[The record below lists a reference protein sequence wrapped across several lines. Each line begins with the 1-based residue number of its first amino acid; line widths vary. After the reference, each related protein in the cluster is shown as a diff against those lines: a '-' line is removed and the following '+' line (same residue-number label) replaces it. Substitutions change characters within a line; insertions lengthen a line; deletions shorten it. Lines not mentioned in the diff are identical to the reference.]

1 MRKAWRPSHEPG
13 RRHRPQGTPL
23 VFRFTGRLR
32 GCFRLSPPDRPAL
45 VPGHRDRQQPQHA
58 AAARAG
64 EPAGAEPQRIRLP
77 ARVLQH
83 GRHPAPGRADPDHAP
98 VRRGEE
104 AQDHGA
110 ARDFS
115 GHDHRHRR
123 GEVHGGP
130 DGLRRHVGAERR
142 RPGRPGPLRRVPL
155 APHPYRVLGHPP
167 HRRAVPERRPAG
179 VEPDGEP
186 DHRRDSEFRGP
197 ASVLALRLGRTGV
210 RRHRPRQG
218 PVLPLPAR
226 SLRPACQGTGGNE
239 GPGLFR
245 RRHRLH
251 PVPDAPGDRI
261 AAMAVMSNRL
271 TFLLGV
277 LGGVLAGAGV
287 VIYALTPERTAL
299 IAAVEGLAAAC
310 LTVFLVRHFE
320 LFREF
325 STRRATRLG
334 LNSILMI
341 VLMGTIL
348 GILNFLAARHSV
360 RWDFSET
367 KRFTLAPQTARLL
380 RELPREVKVT
390 VFTSDQSPVRLAYR
404 DLIDSYQTRTAK
416 LTVEFVDPEKKPG
429 LARQYGITRPDTAV
443 LESGKQETRITSAS
457 EQELTNA
464 LIRVTKD
471 EKKTVYFLT
480 GHAEHL
486 LEDGSKEGYS
496 FLKEA
501 LERQGYTV
509 RSLSLYESKTIPTKA
524 SVLVLAGPQ
533 KPVSPAEQV
542 RLADYVRTGGRL
554 LLLLDPGSR
563 AGLESTLAAWGL
575 RTDNRTVLDTQT
587 ILGGDLT
594 MPVVNTYGTHEITQD
609 LGQVFTMFPHARPVS
624 FLDGKSNEWV
634 FHPLAKSSPRS
645 WATPET
651 PPDRATQP
659 RDFNPRKDTQGP
671 LTLAALVVARADASE
686 NARQPAVLL
695 VGDSDFA
702 SNAFLDFS
710 GNTDFI
716 LHAVAWLA
724 EEKDLVTIAPKDTTL
739 GTLLLTAAQSNALFV
754 LQVLGLPGFFLLAG
768 FAVWRHRRRL

>member
-1 MRKAWRPSHEPG
+1 
-13 RRHRPQGTPL
+13 
-23 VFRFTGRLR
+23 
-32 GCFRLSPPDRPAL
+32 
-45 VPGHRDRQQPQHA
+45 
-58 AAARAG
+58 
-64 EPAGAEPQRIRLP
+64 
-77 ARVLQH
+77 
-83 GRHPAPGRADPDHAP
+83 
-98 VRRGEE
+98 
-104 AQDHGA
+104 
-110 ARDFS
+110 
-115 GHDHRHRR
+115 
-123 GEVHGGP
+123 
-130 DGLRRHVGAERR
+130 
-142 RPGRPGPLRRVPL
+142 
-155 APHPYRVLGHPP
+155 
-167 HRRAVPERRPAG
+167 
-179 VEPDGEP
+179 
-186 DHRRDSEFRGP
+186 
-197 ASVLALRLGRTGV
+197 
-210 RRHRPRQG
+210 
-218 PVLPLPAR
+218 
-226 SLRPACQGTGGNE
+226 
-239 GPGLFR
+239 
-245 RRHRLH
+245 
-251 PVPDAPGDRI
+251 
-261 AAMAVMSNRL
+261 MSDRL

-287 VIYALTPERTAL
+287 VIYVLAPERTAL
-299 IAAVEGLAAAC
+299 IATEEGLAAAC
-310 LTVFLVRHFE
+310 LTVFLVTHFE

-334 LNSILMI
+334 LNSVLMI

-360 RWDFSET
+360 RLDFSET

-390 VFTSDQSPVRLAYR
+390 VFTSDQNPVRLAYR
-404 DLIDSYQTRTAK
+404 DLIDSYQAHTAK
-416 LTVEFVDPEKKPG
+416 LMVEFVDPEKKPG
-429 LARQYGITRPDTAV
+429 VARQYGISRPDTAV

-486 LEDGSKEGYS
+486 LEDRSKEGYS

-509 RSLSLYESKTIPTKA
+509 RSLSLYESKTIPKNA
-524 SVLVLAGPQ
+524 SVLVLGGPQ
-533 KPVSPAEQV
+533 KPVSPEEQLL
-542 RLADYVRTGGRL
+542 LADHIRTGGRL
-554 LLLLDPGSR
+554 LVLLDPGSR
-563 AGLESTLAAWGL
+563 AGLDSTLAAWGL
-575 RTDNRTVLDTQT
+575 QADNRTVLDTQT

-609 LGQVFTMFPHARPVS
+609 LGQVFTMFPHVRPVN
-624 FLDGKSNEWV
+624 FLDSKGNEWV

-645 WATPET
+645 WARTGEL
-651 PPDRATQP
+651 TQI
-659 RDFNPRKDTQGP
+659 RDFDPQKDTQGP
-671 LTLAALVVARADASE
+671 LSLAALVIARASPSE

-724 EEKDLVTIAPKDTTL
+724 EEKDLVTIAPKDTRL
-739 GTLLLTAAQSNALFV
+739 GTLLLTVAQSNALFA

-768 FAVWRHRRRL
+768 FAVWRRRRRL

>member
-1 MRKAWRPSHEPG
+1 M
-13 RRHRPQGTPL
+13 T
-23 VFRFTGRLR
+23 
-32 GCFRLSPPDRPAL
+32 
-45 VPGHRDRQQPQHA
+45 
-58 AAARAG
+58 
-64 EPAGAEPQRIRLP
+64 
-77 ARVLQH
+77 
-83 GRHPAPGRADPDHAP
+83 
-98 VRRGEE
+98 
-104 AQDHGA
+104 
-110 ARDFS
+110 
-115 GHDHRHRR
+115 
-123 GEVHGGP
+123 
-130 DGLRRHVGAERR
+130 
-142 RPGRPGPLRRVPL
+142 
-155 APHPYRVLGHPP
+155 
-167 HRRAVPERRPAG
+167 
-179 VEPDGEP
+179 
-186 DHRRDSEFRGP
+186 
-197 ASVLALRLGRTGV
+197 
-210 RRHRPRQG
+210 
-218 PVLPLPAR
+218 
-226 SLRPACQGTGGNE
+226 
-239 GPGLFR
+239 
-245 RRHRLH
+245 
-251 PVPDAPGDRI
+251 
-261 AAMAVMSNRL
+261 
-271 TFLLGV
+271 
-277 LGGVLAGAGV
+277 
-287 VIYALTPERTAL
+287 
-299 IAAVEGLAAAC
+299 
-310 LTVFLVRHFE
+310 E

-334 LNSILMI
+334 LSSVLIV

-348 GILNFLAARHSV
+348 GILTFLAARHSV

-404 DLIDSYQTRTAK
+404 DLIDSYRAHTPK

-429 LARQYGITRPDTAV
+429 VARQYGITRPDTAV

-464 LIRVTKD
+464 LIRVSKD

-480 GHAEHL
+480 GHAEHP

-509 RSLSLYESKTIPTKA
+509 RSLSLYESTTIPTKA

-533 KPVSPAEQV
+533 KPLSPAEQV

-624 FLDGKSNEWV
+624 FLDSKGNEWV

-651 PPDRATQP
+651 PPDRMTQP
-659 RDFNPRKDTQGP
+659 RDFNPQKDTQGP
-671 LTLAALVVARADASE
+671 LTLAALVVARANPSE

-739 GTLLLTAAQSNALFV
+739 GTLLLTATQSNALFA

>member
-77 ARVLQH
+77 TRVLQH
-83 GRHPAPGRADPDHAP
+83 GSHPAPGRADPDHAP

-110 ARDFS
+110 ARDFA

-123 GEVHGGP
+123 GEVRGGP
-130 DGLRRHVGAERR
+130 DGLRRHAGAERS
-142 RPGRPGPLRRVPL
+142 RPGRPDPLRRVPL
-155 APHPYRVLGHPP
+155 APHPHGVPGRPP
-167 HRRAVPERRPAG
+167 HGRAVPERGPAG
-179 VEPDGEP
+179 LEPDGEP

-197 ASVLALRLGRTGV
+197 APVLALRLGRAGV

-218 PVLPLPAR
+218 PVVPLPAR
-226 SLRPACQGTGGNE
+226 SLRTAREGTGGDE

-261 AAMAVMSNRL
+261 GAVAVMIQRL
-271 TFLLGV
+271 
-277 LGGVLAGAGV
+277 
-287 VIYALTPERTAL
+287 I
-299 IAAVEGLAAAC
+299 
-310 LTVFLVRHFE
+310 
-320 LFREF
+320 REF

-334 LNSILMI
+334 LNSVLIV

-348 GILNFLAARHSV
+348 GILTFLAARHSV

-390 VFTSDQSPVRLAYR
+390 VFTSDQSPVRLEYR
-404 DLIDSYQTRTAK
+404 DLIDSYRAHSAK
-416 LTVEFVDPEKKPG
+416 LTAEFVDPERRPG
-429 LARQYGITRPDTAV
+429 VARQYGITRPDTAV

-471 EKKTVYFLT
+471 EKKAVYFLT
-480 GHAEHL
+480 GHAEHP

-524 SVLVLAGPQ
+524 SVLVLGGPQ
-533 KPVSPAEQV
+533 KPVAPAEQL
-542 RLADYVRTGGRL
+542 RLVDYVRTGGRL

-563 AGLESTLAAWGL
+563 AGLGSNLPAWGL
-575 RTDNRTVLDTQT
+575 RADNRTVLDTQT
-587 ILGGDLT
+587 NLGRELT

-624 FLDGKSNEWV
+624 FLDSKGNEWA

-659 RDFNPRKDTQGP
+659 RDFNPQKD
-671 LTLAALVVARADASE
+671 
-686 NARQPAVLL
+686 
-695 VGDSDFA
+695 
-702 SNAFLDFS
+702 
-710 GNTDFI
+710 
-716 LHAVAWLA
+716 
-724 EEKDLVTIAPKDTTL
+724 
-739 GTLLLTAAQSNALFV
+739 
-754 LQVLGLPGFFLLAG
+754 
-768 FAVWRHRRRL
+768 

>member
-1 MRKAWRPSHEPG
+1 MRGRGRPRHEPG
-13 RRHRPQGTPL
+13 RRHRPQGAPHL
-23 VFRFTGRLR
+23 FRFPDRLR
-32 GCFRLSPPDRPAL
+32 GRLRLSPPDRPAV
-45 VPGHRDRQQPQHA
+45 VPGHRDREQPQHA
-58 AAARAG
+58 DAARAG
-64 EPAGAEPQRIRLP
+64 EPTGVEPQRTRLP
-77 ARVLQH
+77 PRVLQH
-83 GRHPAPGRADPDHAP
+83 GRDPALGRADPDHAP
-98 VRRGEE
+98 ARRGEK
-104 AQDHGA
+104 AQDDGA
-110 ARDFS
+110 ARDFA
-115 GHDHRHRR
+115 GHDHRDRR
-123 GEVHGGP
+123 REVRGGP
-130 DGLRRHVGAERR
+130 DGLRGPAGAERG
-142 RPGRPGPLRRVPL
+142 RPGRPGTLRRLPL
-155 APHPYRVLGHPP
+155 APHPNRVSGRPP
-167 HRRAVPERRPAG
+167 HGWVVPERGAVG
-179 VEPDGEP
+179 VQPDGKS

-197 ASVLALRLGRTGV
+197 APVLALRLGRAGV
-210 RRHRPRQG
+210 RRHHPRQG
-218 PVLPLPAR
+218 PGLPLPAR
-226 SLRPACQGTGGNE
+226 SLRTSRQGTGGDE

-251 PVPDAPGDRI
+251 PLPDAPGDRI
-261 AAMAVMSNRL
+261 AAVAVIIQRL
-271 TFLLGV
+271 
-277 LGGVLAGAGV
+277 
-287 VIYALTPERTAL
+287 I
-299 IAAVEGLAAAC
+299 
-310 LTVFLVRHFE
+310 
-320 LFREF
+320 REF

-334 LNSILMI
+334 LNSVLIV

-348 GILNFLAARHSV
+348 GILTFLAARHSL

-390 VFTSDQSPVRLAYR
+390 VFTSDQSPVRLEYR
-404 DLIDSYQTRTAK
+404 DLIDSYRAHSAK
-416 LTVEFVDPEKKPG
+416 LTMECVDPEKKPR

-471 EKKTVYFLT
+471 EKKNVYFLT
-480 GHAEHL
+480 GHAEHT

-501 LERQGYTV
+501 LEPQGYTV

-533 KPVSPAEQV
+533 KPVAPAEQL

-563 AGLESTLAAWGL
+563 AGIEGTLAAWGL

-609 LGQVFTMFPHARPVS
+609 LGQVFTMFPLARPVS
-624 FLDGKSNEWV
+624 FLDSKGNEWA

-659 RDFNPRKDTQGP
+659 RDFNPQKDTQGP
-671 LTLAALVVARADASE
+671 LTLAALVVARASPSE
-686 NARQPAVLL
+686 NARPSAVLL

>member
-1 MRKAWRPSHEPG
+1 MRKVWRPSHESR
-13 RRHRPQGTPL
+13 RRHRPQGAPL
-23 VFRFTGRLR
+23 VFRLAGRLR
-32 GCFRLSPPDRPAL
+32 GCFCVSHSDRPAL
-45 VPGHRDRQQPQHA
+45 VSGHRDRQQPQHA
-58 AAARAG
+58 DAARAG

-77 ARVLQH
+77 ARVPQH

-104 AQDHGA
+104 AQDDGA
-110 ARDFS
+110 AGDFA

-123 GEVHGGP
+123 GEVRGGP
-130 DGLRRHVGAERR
+130 DGLRRHAGAERG

-155 APHPYRVLGHPP
+155 ASPPDRVPGRPP
-167 HRRAVPERRPAG
+167 HGRAVPERGPAG

-197 ASVLALRLGRTGV
+197 ALVLALWLGRAGV
-210 RRHRPRQG
+210 RRHRSRQG

-226 SLRPACQGTGGNE
+226 SLRSARQGAGGNE

-245 RRHRLH
+245 RRDRLH
-251 PVPDAPGDRI
+251 AVPDAPGDRI
-261 AAMAVMSNRL
+261 AAVAVVSNRL
-271 TFLLGV
+271 PFLLGV
-277 LGGVLAGAGV
+277 LGRVLAGAGV
-287 VIYALTPERTAL
+287 VIYVLAPERTAL
-299 IAAVEGLAAAC
+299 IATVEGLAATC
-310 LTVFLVRHFE
+310 LTVFLVTHFE
-320 LFREF
+320 LLREF
-325 STRRATRLG
+325 STHRATRLG
-334 LNSILMI
+334 LNSVLMI
-341 VLMGTIL
+341 VLMGLIL
-348 GILNFLAARHSV
+348 GILNFLGARHSV

-380 RELPREVKVT
+380 RELPRAVKVT
-390 VFTSDQSPVRLAYR
+390 GLTSDQSPVRLAYR

-429 LARQYGITRPDTAV
+429 VARQYGITRPDTAV

-457 EQELTNA
+457 EQDLTNA

-480 GHAEHL
+480 GHAEHA

-501 LERQGYTV
+501 LERQGYIV
-509 RSLSLYESKTIPTKA
+509 RSLSLYESKTIPMKA

-533 KPVSPAEQV
+533 KPVAPAEQL
-542 RLADYVRTGGRL
+542 RLVDYVRTGGRL

-563 AGLESTLAAWGL
+563 AGLEGTLAAWGL

-609 LGQVFTMFPHARPVS
+609 LGQVFTMFPLARPIS
-624 FLDGKSNEWV
+624 FLDSKSNEWV

-651 PPDRATQP
+651 PPDSTTQP

-671 LTLAALVVARADASE
+671 LTLAAVVVARATPWE
-686 NARQPAVLL
+686 HARPPAVLL
-695 VGDSDFA
+695 G
-702 SNAFLDFS
+702 
-710 GNTDFI
+710 G
-716 LHAVAWLA
+716 
-724 EEKDLVTIAPKDTTL
+724 
-739 GTLLLTAAQSNALFV
+739 
-754 LQVLGLPGFFLLAG
+754 
-768 FAVWRHRRRL
+768 